1 MILTLLGVI
10 TLNVPHCWSAEAK
23 NSTSRKPNVVLIIFD
38 TLRAD
43 VLGSH
48 GYDPEPSPE
57 LDEIARRGVRMERAI
72 SQSSWT
78 RPSIGSML
86 TSRYPRSL
94 GLYKEQGEILSDGAV
109 TLAEILKQHGY
120 TTLGVTANP
129 TINSAFNMDQ
139 GFDKYV
145 DSHVVYPWMGI
156 KKGEVDARN
165 RKLMAARELFRI
177 AEDLIDESDTQSP
190 FYVQIC
196 AMEMHE
202 YARRMHHL
210 VRKEYLTEFGEE
222 SLLVR
227 RRYLQSLRQL
237 SLDTAKFINTLA
249 QRENWE
255 NTLFVFVGDHG
266 EGLDSHPSVGNSQFH
281 GTHLYESLV
290 HVPWILY
297 SPTWNPPRHTIERAV
312 QLLDV
317 FPTILDFVDVPT
329 PEGFEGVSLI
339 PVISGKEPVSQLP
352 EHIVAETE
360 FRSFSKKAVYG
371 RDWYYIE
378 SEDDHLGTEPQEL
391 QRIGGLAD
399 GRRTNRI
406 KDYPEVAAEL
416 KSFLENWNSEHPKV
430 ASTPQTSHLSDAVK
444 EQLKSIGYLK

>member
-1 MILTLLGVI
+1 MLQVS
-10 TLNVPHCWSAEAK
+10 HCWSAEAT
-23 NSTSRKPNVVLIIFD
+23 NSASRKPNVVLIIFD

-48 GYDPEPSPE
+48 GYDADTSPE
-57 LDEIARRGVRMERAI
+57 LDKIARRGVRMDRAI

-94 GLYKEQGEILSDGAV
+94 GLYEEQGEILSDGAV
-109 TLAEILKQHGY
+109 TLAEILKQYGY
-120 TTLGVTANP
+120 TTIGVTANP

-145 DSHVVYPWMGI
+145 DSHVVYSWMGV
-156 KKGEVDARN
+156 KKGELDARS

-177 AEDLIDESDTQSP
+177 AEELVDASDAESP

-202 YARRMHHL
+202 YARRKHHL
-210 VRKEYLTEFGEE
+210 IRNRYLKAFGEE
-222 SLLVR
+222 PLRVR
-227 RRYLQSLRQL
+227 RRYLQSLKQL
-237 SLDTAKFINTLA
+237 SLDTEQFVNRLLL
-249 QRENWE
+249 REDWE
-255 NTLFVFVGDHG
+255 NTLFTFVGDHG
-266 EGLDSHPSVGNSQFH
+266 EGLDSHPSVSSSQFH

-297 SPTWNPPRHTIERAV
+297 SPTWNPVRHTIDRAV

-317 FPTILDFVDVPT
+317 LPTVLDFVDVPI
-329 PEGFEGVSLI
+329 PAGLEGVSLI
-339 PVISGKEPVSQLP
+339 PAISGKEPLSQLP
-352 EHIVAETE
+352 EHIIAETE
-360 FRSFSKKAVYG
+360 FRNFSKKAVYG
-371 RDWYYIE
+371 PDWYYIE
-378 SEDDHLGTEPQEL
+378 SEDNHPGTDSHEL
-391 QRIGGLAD
+391 QRIGGAAD
-399 GRRTNRI
+399 GRRTNKF
-406 KDYPEVAAEL
+406 KDHPEVVATL
-416 KSFLENWNSEHPKV
+416 KSFLKNWDAQHPK
-430 ASTPQTSHLSDAVK
+430 ASPTPQTGELSDAVK